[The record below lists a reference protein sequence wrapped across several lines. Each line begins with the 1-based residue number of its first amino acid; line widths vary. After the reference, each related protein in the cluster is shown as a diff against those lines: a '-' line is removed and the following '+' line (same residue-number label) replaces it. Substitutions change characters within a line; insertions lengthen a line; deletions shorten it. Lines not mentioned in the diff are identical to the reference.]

1 MGHPNTELKRGLTLP
16 LIIFY
21 GIGTILGSGI
31 YVLVGK
37 VAEEAGVHAP
47 ISFMVAAV
55 IAVFSGLSYA
65 ELASRFPEA
74 AGPVTYMQR
83 AFSLKWLSAFV
94 GLAVVL
100 SSILSTATVFNGF
113 TGYLGEFI
121 LLPKILTITILTLLL
136 AGFAV
141 WGIVQSAWL
150 ILMITLIELGGILF
164 FIFVSA
170 DLVVEQPQAVKEVF
184 SLPPIGQ
191 WNAILGG
198 AFIAFFAFIGFED
211 LVSEAEETINPRKNI
226 PIAIIVSLVVL
237 TILYFTVSLITIVA
251 LPVDELSSST
261 APLADVL
268 KNKNTTYA
276 YAISLIGLIT
286 SLNGSMV
293 QFILGSRILY
303 GMSKKAM
310 ILASFG
316 QVHPKTQTPIL
327 ATLVVAIFTFA
338 IAVNFEIKDL
348 AEYTDFVLV
357 SVFALV
363 NLSLWVVK
371 KKDAS
376 GPKRVSYPLWVPV
389 VGFFLSLAFLL
400 AYVLG

>member
-1 MGHPNTELKRGLTLP
+1 MGHQNTELKRGLTLP

-37 VAEEAGVHAP
+37 VAEEAGIHAP
-47 ISFMVAAV
+47 ISFMVAGV

-94 GLAVVL
+94 GLAIVL

-121 LLPKILTITILTLLL
+121 LLPKILTITILTVVLV
-136 AGFAV
+136 GFAV

-150 ILMITLIELGGILF
+150 IFLITLIELGGILF

-170 DLVVEQPQAVKEVF
+170 DLVVEEHQALTEVF
-184 SLPPIGQ
+184 SLPPIDQ

-211 LVSEAEETINPRKNI
+211 LVSEAEETINPRRNI
-226 PIAIIVSLVVL
+226 PIAIIVSLVIL
-237 TILYFTVSLITIVA
+237 TFLYLAVSLITIVA
-251 LPVDELSSST
+251 LPVDELSNST

-268 KNKNTTYA
+268 KTKNTTYA

-286 SLNGSMV
+286 SLNGAMV

-310 ILASFG
+310 VPDFFG

-348 AEYTDFVLV
+348 AEYTDFVLIF
-357 SVFALV
+357 VFTLV

-376 GPKRVSYPLWVPV
+376 GPKGVSYPLWVPV
-389 VGFFLSLAFLL
+389 MGFFLSLAFLL
-400 AYVLG
+400 AYMLG

>member
-1 MGHPNTELKRGLTLP
+1 MGHQETELKRGLTLP

-37 VAEEAGVHAP
+37 VAEEAGIHAP

-65 ELASRFPEA
+65 ELSSRFPEA
-74 AGPVTYMQR
+74 AGPVTYMQK
-83 AFSLKWLSAFV
+83 AFSFKWLSAFV
-94 GLAVVL
+94 GLAIVL

-136 AGFAV
+136 AGFAI

-170 DLVVEQPQAVKEVF
+170 DLVVDQPQVVKEVF

-211 LVSEAEETINPRKNI
+211 LVSEAEETINPRRNI
-226 PIAIIVSLVVL
+226 PIAIIVSLIIL

-268 KNKNTTYA
+268 KNRNTTYA
-276 YAISLIGLIT
+276 YVISMIGLIT
-286 SLNGSMV
+286 SLNGAMV

-303 GMSKKAM
+303 GMGKKGM
-310 ILASFG
+310 IPTYFAHVQG
-316 QVHPKTQTPIL
+316 KTQTPVL
-327 ATLVVAIFTFA
+327 ATLMVAISTLVVAI
-338 IAVNFEIKDL
+338 NFEIKDL
-348 AEYTDFVLV
+348 AEYTDFVLIT
-357 SVFALV
+357 VFILV
-363 NLSLWVVK
+363 NLSLWMVK
-371 KKDAS
+371 RKDAH
-376 GPKRVSYPLWVPV
+376 GRKEVNYPIWVPFI
-389 VGFFLSLAFLL
+389 GFFLSLAFLL
-400 AYVLG
+400 AYLIG

>member
-1 MGHPNTELKRGLTLP
+1 MSNQNTELKRGLTLP

-37 VAEEAGVHAP
+37 VAEEAGMQAP
-47 ISFMVAAV
+47 FSFLVAAV

-65 ELASRFPEA
+65 ELSSRFPEA

-83 AFSLKWLSAFV
+83 AFSIKWLSAFV
-94 GLAVVL
+94 GLAIVL

-121 LLPKILTITILTLLL
+121 LLPKILTIIILTVVL

-150 ILMITLIELGGILF
+150 ILLVTLIELGGILF

-170 DLVVEQPQAVKEVF
+170 DLVIDQSEAIKEVLT
-184 SLPPIGQ
+184 LPPAKQ

-211 LVSEAEETINPRKNI
+211 LVSEAEETVNPRKNI
-226 PIAIIVSLVVL
+226 PIAIVVSLVVL
-237 TILYFTVSLITIVA
+237 TLLYFIVSLITVVA
-251 LPVDELSSST
+251 LPVDELSRST

-268 KNKNTTYA
+268 KYQNTSHA
-276 YAISLIGLIT
+276 YVISMIGLIT
-286 SLNGSMV
+286 SLNGAMV

-303 GMSKKAM
+303 GMSKKNM
-310 ILASFG
+310 VPSSFANL
-316 QVHPKTQTPIL
+316 HPKTQTPIL
-327 ATLVVAIFTFA
+327 ATLVVAILTFA
-338 IAVNFEIKDL
+338 VAVYFEIKEL
-348 AEYTDFVLV
+348 AEYTDFVLIT
-357 SVFALV
+357 VFALI
-363 NLSLWVVK
+363 NLSLWVIK
-371 KKDAS
+371 IKDPD
-376 GPKRVSYPLWVPV
+376 GPKDVFYPLWVPIT
-389 VGFFLSLAFLL
+389 GFFLSLAFLVV
-400 AYVLG
+400 YIIG